1 MREKMQRKSKKGLT
15 IRKKESIIHE
25 VKQRR
30 SSASH
35 LIAWA
40 NRVNT
45 VSKAGVYS
53 VFLCAADFF
62 RRFFF
67 LRESAC
73 GDSIFGRCLTITEL
87 MINEQIRDKEIRLVD
102 ENGEQLGIVS
112 SKEAQKIADEK
123 KLDLVKIAPTAKPP
137 VCRIMDYGK
146 YKFDQAKKEKEA
158 RKKQKTVDV
167 KELRL
172 SPSIDTH
179 DIQVKIKKANE
190 FLKDGDKVKVSIRFR
205 GREIGHSK
213 AGMTIME
220 NFAKATEEFGV
231 IDKQPKM
238 EGKSLVMFLA
248 PKG

>member
-1 MREKMQRKSKKGLT
+1 M
-15 IRKKESIIHE
+15 
-25 VKQRR
+25 
-30 SSASH
+30 
-35 LIAWA
+35 AWA

-45 VSKAGVYS
+45 VSKQRVA
-53 VFLCAADFF
+53 LFF
-62 RRFFF
+62 CVRRILPALFFF
-67 LRESAC
+67 GKVAC
-73 GDSIFGRCLTITEL
+73 GHSLFGRCLTIIEL
-87 MINEQIRDKEIRLVD
+87 MINEQIRDKEIRLID

-112 SKEAQKIADEK
+112 SREAQKIADER

-179 DIQVKIKKANE
+179 DVQVKVKKANE
-190 FLKDGDKVKVSIRFR
+190 FLKDGDKVKISIRFR

-213 AGMTIME
+213 VGMQIME
-220 NFAKATEEFGV
+220 DFAKATEEFGTV
-231 IDKQPKM
+231 DKQPKM

-248 PKG
+248 PKN

>member
-1 MREKMQRKSKKGLT
+1 M
-15 IRKKESIIHE
+15 
-25 VKQRR
+25 
-30 SSASH
+30 
-35 LIAWA
+35 
-40 NRVNT
+40 
-45 VSKAGVYS
+45 YS

-62 RRFFF
+62 RRFLFISEGAF
-67 LRESAC
+67 C
-73 GDSIFGRCLTITEL
+73 GNYFGEVLDITDL
-87 MINEQIRDKEIRLVD
+87 MINEQIRDKEIRLID

-112 SKEAQKIADEK
+112 SRDAQKIADEK

-179 DIQVKIKKANE
+179 DVQVKVKKANE

-213 AGMTIME
+213 AGMAILE
-220 NFAKATEEFGV
+220 DFAKQTEEFGV

-238 EGKSLVMFLA
+238 DGRSLVMFLA
-248 PKG
+248 PKN